1 MYDQINV
8 SFETRKSFFHKA
20 IKGGFWYIFSNQ
32 PWGLGYTP
40 AAHLGSSIAR
50 LRLLSLISSKRNA
63 VFSSD
68 KNNEFPP
75 RASFLDSDYY
85 KKKSDNYK
93 NYAVRLHSA
102 TCQQKKSTWESH
114 ADSRGTDKKN
124 VWEY

>member
-8 SFETRKSFFHKA
+8 PFETRKSFFHKA
-20 IKGGFWYIFSNQ
+20 IKAGFWYIFSNQ

-50 LRLLSLISSKRNA
+50 LRLLSLINSKRNA

-68 KNNEFPP
+68 KNNEFP
-75 RASFLDSDYY
+75 RASFPDSDYY
-85 KKKSDNYK
+85 KKKSGNYK